1 MITTTPVK
9 PTNRAEARNLTQAPI
24 SCRLFTSGAI
34 HTTDGVM
41 RNFSSGGSYIETSDT
56 FAPGSIL
63 LIRMH
68 LCPPLPSSLAA
79 EEGLRTIC
87 LAEVKWWRKL
97 PNMGATR
104 YGLGLRYID

>member
-1 MITTTPVK
+1 MKKTSTTAPA
-9 PTNRAEARNLTQAPI
+9 NRVETRNPTQAPV

-34 HTTDGVM
+34 HACDGVM

-68 LCPPLPSSLAA
+68 LSPPLPSSLAA
-79 EEGLRTIC
+79 EEGLRTIS
-87 LAEVKWWRKL
+87 LAEVKWRRQLSGVDAK
-97 PNMGATR
+97 R
-104 YGLGLRYID
+104 YGIGLRYLD